1 MCRNCPPSRL
11 DVPMAMTVRRMSLTN
26 SGPAS
31 SAECAVT
38 AHGIAPDWAVTAH
51 SAAAGGGYLLRH
63 RQRVGEAEPR
73 IKIIAVEA
81 GHGLNAIG

>member
-1 MCRNCPPSRL
+1 
-11 DVPMAMTVRRMSLTN
+11 MAMTVRRLSLTN

-38 AHGIAPDWAVTAH
+38 AHGIAPEWAVTAL
-51 SAAAGGGYLLRH
+51 AAARGGDLLRY

-73 IKIIAVEA
+73 VKIIAVEA
-81 GHGLNAIG
+81 GHGLNAIC

>member
-1 MCRNCPPSRL
+1 MGLSARSTRPSK
-11 DVPMAMTVRRMSLTN
+11 PMAMTVRRLSLTN

-51 SAAAGGGYLLRH
+51 SAATYSDTDNELGKPSRG
-63 RQRVGEAEPR
+63 
-73 IKIIAVEA
+73 
-81 GHGLNAIG
+81 

>member
-1 MCRNCPPSRL
+1 
-11 DVPMAMTVRRMSLTN
+11 MAMTVRRLSLTS

-38 AHGIAPDWAVTAH
+38 AHGIAPEWAVTAH
-51 SAAAGGGYLLRH
+51 SAGARGGDLLRY
-63 RQRVGEAEPR
+63 RQRVGEAEPG
-73 IKIIAVEA
+73 IEIIAVEA